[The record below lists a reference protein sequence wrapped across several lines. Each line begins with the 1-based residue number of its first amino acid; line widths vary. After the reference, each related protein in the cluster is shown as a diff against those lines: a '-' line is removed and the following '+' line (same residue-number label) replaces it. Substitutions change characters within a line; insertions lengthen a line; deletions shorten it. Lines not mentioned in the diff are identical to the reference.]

1 MYAVHIKLWVGSEAQ
16 KVLSQVM
23 CKISGGYTVF
33 STPILK
39 KRSQRTSMALK
50 KNLSGPRSSE
60 VEVWAFQTF
69 CMSPSSSHC
78 FLSIV
83 TTKLGTV
90 G

>member
-1 MYAVHIKLWVGSEAQ
+1 VQNLWGLYSVFNTYFEE
-16 KVLSQVM
+16 
-23 CKISGGYTVF
+23 KISKNINGF
-33 STPILK
+33 
-39 KRSQRTSMALK
+39 K